1 MAATSKSHRR
11 WRELSETS
19 RSPVHQT
26 RRRRPSMPETSARF
40 TLITAARLLDGSG
53 AAPVEQVGLLVENGR
68 VAKLGRAADVQPP
81 EGATVDRRDYGDA
94 TILPGLVDAHTH
106 LVAPGD
112 GTLGDDIA
120 KEDDDLLLLQAAKN
134 ARTLLH
140 SGVTTLRENG
150 AKGKVA
156 FSLREG
162 VRRQLAPGPRMVI
175 CGRPIAITGGHMG
188 YFGSEADGEVA
199 VRAEVRKLLR
209 EGADYIKI
217 VASGG
222 STRTS
227 DPNRASYTV
236 PELAAM
242 TDEARRH
249 GKLTA
254 AHCTSAQSVQNC
266 LDAGVD
272 MIIHCIFSEPDG
284 TYHFRPDLVERLVA
298 AKAWVNPTLYVM
310 KAGIERQREAREREG
325 RLTPE
330 LETQLEAARRA
341 LDVRVDAVR
350 QMSEAGVL
358 MTAGSDSPWGWYAPG
373 EFVHEIHMLA
383 QAGLS
388 FSNAIVAGTAGAAD
402 SIGVGAVAGR
412 LLPGR
417 QADVLVVRGN
427 PTRDITD
434 LWKVL
439 DVYQAGRR
447 VERGVA

>member
-1 MAATSKSHRR
+1 
-11 WRELSETS
+11 
-19 RSPVHQT
+19 
-26 RRRRPSMPETSARF
+26 MPETPARF
-40 TLITAARLLDGSG
+40 TLITAARLLDGTG
-53 AAPVEQVGLLVENGR
+53 AAPVRQAALLVENGR
-68 VAKLGRAADVQPP
+68 IVTQGPATDVRVPDGAAAD
-81 EGATVDRRDYGDA
+81 RKDYGDA

-120 KEDDDLLLLQAAKN
+120 KEDDDFLLLQAAKN

-162 VRRQLAPGPRMVI
+162 IRRELAPGPRMVI
-175 CGRPIAITGGHMG
+175 CGRPISMTGGHMG

-199 VRAEVRKLLR
+199 VRAEVRKLLK

-236 PELAAM
+236 AELAAM
-242 TDEARRH
+242 ADEARRH

-254 AHCTSAQSVQNC
+254 AHCTSAQSIQNC

-272 MIIHCIFSEPDG
+272 MIIHCVFTEPDG
-284 TYHFRPDLVERLVA
+284 TYRFRPDLVERLVA

-330 LETQLEAARRA
+330 LEAQFEASRRA

-388 FSNAIVAGTAGAAD
+388 YPDAIVAGTAGAAD

-417 QADVLVVRGN
+417 LADVLVVRGD
-427 PTRDITD
+427 PTRDITN
-434 LWKVL
+434 LWNVL

-447 VERGVA
+447 INRGVE

>member
-1 MAATSKSHRR
+1 ML
-11 WRELSETS
+11 E
-19 RSPVHQT
+19 P
-26 RRRRPSMPETSARF
+26 SARYK
-40 TLITAARLLDGSG
+40 LITAARLLDGSG
-53 AAPVEQVGLLVENGR
+53 AMPVESAALLMDGDR
-68 VAKLGRAADVQPP
+68 IAALGRAADVRAPD
-81 EGATVDRRDYGDA
+81 GAAVDRQDYGAA

-112 GTLGDDIA
+112 GTLGDDVA
-120 KEDDDLLLLQAAKN
+120 REDDDILLLQAAKN

-162 VRRQLAPGPRMVI
+162 VRRRLAPGPRMVI

-188 YFGSEADGEVA
+188 YFGSEADGEAA
-199 VRAEVRKLLR
+199 VRAEVRKLLK

-236 PELAAM
+236 AELAAM

-272 MIIHCIFSEPDG
+272 MIIHCIFTEHDG
-284 TYHFRPDLVERLVA
+284 SYRFRPDLVERLAA

-310 KAGIERQREAREREG
+310 KAGIERQRETREREG

-330 LETQLEAARRA
+330 LTAHLDAQRRA

-350 QMSEAGVL
+350 RMTAAGVR

-388 FSNAIVAGTAGAAD
+388 CSEAIVAGTAGAAE
-402 SIGVGAVAGR
+402 SIGAGPLAGR
-412 LLPGR
+412 LMPGR
-417 QADVLVVRGN
+417 SADVLVVRGD
-427 PTRDITD
+427 PIREITD
-434 LWKVL
+434 LWNVL

-447 VERGVA
+447 VERGVE

>member
-1 MAATSKSHRR
+1 
-11 WRELSETS
+11 
-19 RSPVHQT
+19 
-26 RRRRPSMPETSARF
+26 MPETPARF
-40 TLITAARLLDGSG
+40 TLITAARLLDGTGS
-53 AAPVEQVGLLVENGR
+53 APVRQAALLVEDGR
-68 VAKLGRAADVQPP
+68 IVKLGPATEVRVPDGAAAD
-81 EGATVDRRDYGDA
+81 RKDYGDA

-120 KEDDDLLLLQAAKN
+120 KEDDDFLLLQAAKN

-162 VRRQLAPGPRMVI
+162 IRRKLAPGPRMVI
-175 CGRPIAITGGHMG
+175 CGRPIAMTGGHMG

-199 VRAEVRKLLR
+199 VRAEVRKLLK

-236 PELAAM
+236 AELAAM
-242 TDEARRH
+242 ADEARRH

-254 AHCTSAQSVQNC
+254 AHCTSAQSIQNC

-272 MIIHCIFSEPDG
+272 MIIHCIFTEPDG
-284 TYHFRPDLVERLVA
+284 TYRFRPDLVERLVA
-298 AKAWVNPTLYVM
+298 AKAWVNPTLYVQ

-330 LETQLEAARRA
+330 LEAQFEAARRA

-350 QMSEAGVL
+350 QMTEAGVL

-388 FSNAIVAGTAGAAD
+388 YADAIVAGTAGAAD

-417 QADVLVVRGN
+417 SADALVVRGD
-427 PTRDITD
+427 PTHDITN
-434 LWKVL
+434 LWNVL
-439 DVYQAGRR
+439 DVYQSGRR
-447 VERGVA
+447 IDRGAD

>member
-1 MAATSKSHRR
+1 
-11 WRELSETS
+11 
-19 RSPVHQT
+19 
-26 RRRRPSMPETSARF
+26 MPEAPSPF
-40 TLITAARLLDGSG
+40 TLITADRLVDGST
-53 AAPVEQVGLLVENGR
+53 AAPIE
-68 VAKLGRAADVQPP
+68 RAAVLIQGERIVALGPQDAVRAPA
-81 EGATVDRRDYGDA
+81 GATVDRKAYGAA

-120 KEDDDLLLLQAAKN
+120 KEDDDFLLLQAAKN

-162 VRRQLAPGPRMVI
+162 IRRRLAPGPRMVI

-199 VRAEVRKLLR
+199 VRAEVRKLLK

-227 DPNRASYTV
+227 DPNRASYSV
-236 PELAAM
+236 AELAAM

-254 AHCTSAQSVQNC
+254 AHCTSAQSIQNC

-272 MIIHCIFSEPDG
+272 MIIHCIFTEPDG
-284 TYHFRPDLVERLVA
+284 TFRFRPDLVERLAA

-310 KAGIERQREAREREG
+310 KAGIERMREAREREG

-330 LETQLEAARRA
+330 LMAQLEQSRRA

-350 QMSEAGVL
+350 RMSEAGVR

-388 FSNAIVAGTAGAAD
+388 YADAIVTGTAGAAD
-402 SIGVGAVAGR
+402 SIGVGGVSGR
-412 LLPGR
+412 LLSGR
-417 QADVLVVRGN
+417 QADVLVVRGD
-427 PTRDITD
+427 PTREITA
-434 LWKVL
+434 LWDVL
-439 DVYQAGRR
+439 DVYQTGHRIARD
-447 VERGVA
+447 VI

>member
-1 MAATSKSHRR
+1 MAKSA
-11 WRELSETS
+11 
-19 RSPVHQT
+19 
-26 RRRRPSMPETSARF
+26 ARF
-40 TLITAARLLDGSG
+40 TLMTAARLLDGTG
-53 AAPVEQVGLLVENGR
+53 FAPAERAALLVENGR
-68 VAKLGRAADVQPP
+68 VVKLGRAADVRAP
-81 EGATVDRRDYGDA
+81 EGASVDRKDYGDA

-120 KEDDDLLLLQAAKN
+120 KEDDDFLLLQAAKN

-188 YFGSEADGEVA
+188 YFGSEANGEVA
-199 VRAEVRKLLR
+199 VRAEVRKLLK

-236 PELAAM
+236 AELAAM

-254 AHCTSAQSVQNC
+254 AHCTSAQSIQNC

-272 MIIHCIFSEPDG
+272 MIIHCIFTEPDG

-330 LETQLEAARRA
+330 LETQFEAARRA

-388 FSNAIVAGTAGAAD
+388 YSEAIVAGTAGAAD

-417 QADVLVVRGN
+417 SADVLVVRGD
-427 PTRDITD
+427 PTRDITA
-434 LWKVL
+434 LWNIL
-439 DVYQAGRR
+439 DVYQSGHR
-447 VERGVA
+447 VARE

>member
-1 MAATSKSHRR
+1 MAPP
-11 WRELSETS
+11 
-19 RSPVHQT
+19 SP
-26 RRRRPSMPETSARF
+26 RY
-40 TLITAARLLDGSG
+40 TLLTAARLLDGSG
-53 AAPVEQVGLLVENGR
+53 GAAVEQAALLIDGDR
-68 VAKLGRAADVQPP
+68 VAGLGRAADVQPP
-81 EGATVDRRDYGDA
+81 GGASVERRDYGAA

-120 KEDDDLLLLQAAKN
+120 KEDDDILLLQAAKN

-162 VRRQLAPGPRMVI
+162 IRRRLAPGPRMVV
-175 CGRPIAITGGHMG
+175 CGRPITITGGHMG
-188 YFGSEADGEVA
+188 YFGSEADGEAA
-199 VRAEVRKLLR
+199 VRAEVRTLLK

-236 PELAAM
+236 AELAAM
-242 TDEARRH
+242 TDEAHRH
-249 GKLTA
+249 GRLTA

-266 LDAGVD
+266 LDADVD
-272 MIIHCIFSEPDG
+272 MIIHCIFAEPDG
-284 TYHFRPDLVERLVA
+284 TYRFRPDLVDRLA
-298 AKAWVNPTLYVM
+298 RAKAWVNPTLYVQ
-310 KAGIERQREAREREG
+310 KAGIERQRAAREREG

-330 LETQLEAARRA
+330 LVAQLDDARRA
-341 LDVRVDAVR
+341 LDVKVDAVR
-350 QMSEAGVL
+350 RMSEAGVR

-388 FSNAIVAGTAGAAD
+388 YSAAIVAGTAGAAE
-402 SIGVGAVAGR
+402 SIGVGPAAGR
-412 LLPGR
+412 LAKGR
-417 QADVLVVRGN
+417 LADALVVRGD
-427 PTRDITD
+427 PATEITA
-434 LWKVL
+434 LWDVL

-447 VERGVA
+447 VERAVPGV

>member
-1 MAATSKSHRR
+1 
-11 WRELSETS
+11 
-19 RSPVHQT
+19 
-26 RRRRPSMPETSARF
+26 
-40 TLITAARLLDGSG
+40 
-53 AAPVEQVGLLVENGR
+53 VEGDRIVS
-68 VAKLGRAADVQPP
+68 LGREADVRVTD
-81 EGATVDRRDYGDA
+81 GASVDRRDHAEG

-112 GTLGDDIA
+112 GTLGDDVA
-120 KEDDDLLLLQAAKN
+120 KEDDDILLLQAAKN

-150 AKGKVA
+150 AKGQVA

-162 VRRQLAPGPRMVI
+162 IRRQLAPGPRMVI

-188 YFGSEADGEVA
+188 YFGSEADGEAA
-199 VRAEVRKLLR
+199 VRAEVRKLLK

-236 PELAAM
+236 AELVAM
-242 TDEARRH
+242 TDEAHRH

-254 AHCTSAQSVQNC
+254 AHCTSAQAVQNC
-266 LDAGVD
+266 LDADVD
-272 MIIHCIFSEPDG
+272 MIIHCIFTEPDG
-284 TYHFRPDLVERLVA
+284 TYRFRPDLVERLVA

-310 KAGIERQREAREREG
+310 KAGIERLRDAREREG
-325 RLTPE
+325 QLTPDLVAK
-330 LETQLEAARRA
+330 LEDARRA

-350 QMSEAGVL
+350 RMSEAGVR

-388 FSNAIVAGTAGAAD
+388 YSDAIVAGTAGAAD
-402 SIGVGAVAGR
+402 SIGVGGLAGR
-412 LLPGR
+412 LAPGR
-417 QADVLVVRGN
+417 LADFMVVRGD
-427 PTRDITD
+427 PTREITA
-434 LWKVL
+434 LWDVL

-447 VERGVA
+447 IERGVR

>member
-1 MAATSKSHRR
+1 MT
-11 WRELSETS
+11 ET
-19 RSPVHQT
+19 P
-26 RRRRPSMPETSARF
+26 ARF
-40 TLITAARLLDGSG
+40 TLITAARLLDGTG
-53 AAPVEQVGLLVENGR
+53 ARPIEPAALLVEGDR
-68 VAKLGRAADVQPP
+68 IVSLGRQADVRVTP
-81 EGATVDRRDYGDA
+81 GASVDRRDYAEG

-120 KEDDDLLLLQAAKN
+120 KEDDDILLLQAAKN

-150 AKGKVA
+150 AKGQVA

-162 VRRQLAPGPRMVI
+162 IRRQLAPGPRMVI

-188 YFGSEADGEVA
+188 YFGSEADGEAA
-199 VRAEVRKLLR
+199 VRAEVRKLLK

-236 PELAAM
+236 AELVAM
-242 TDEARRH
+242 TEEAHRH

-254 AHCTSAQSVQNC
+254 AHCTSAQAVQNC
-266 LDAGVD
+266 LDADVD
-272 MIIHCIFSEPDG
+272 MIIHCIFTEPDG
-284 TYHFRPDLVERLVA
+284 TYRFRPDLVERLVA

-310 KAGIERQREAREREG
+310 KAGIERLREAREREG
-325 RLTPE
+325 QLTPDLVAK
-330 LETQLEAARRA
+330 LEDSRRA

-350 QMSEAGVL
+350 RMSEAGVR

-388 FSNAIVAGTAGAAD
+388 YSDAIVAGTAGAAD
-402 SIGVGAVAGR
+402 SIGVGGLAGR
-412 LLPGR
+412 LAPGR
-417 QADVLVVRGN
+417 LADLMVVRGD
-427 PTRDITD
+427 PTREITA
-434 LWKVL
+434 LWDVL

-447 VERGVA
+447 IERGVP

>member
-1 MAATSKSHRR
+1 MAG
-11 WRELSETS
+11 
-19 RSPVHQT
+19 P
-26 RRRRPSMPETSARF
+26 PARF
-40 TLITAARLLDGSG
+40 ALITAARLLDGSG
-53 AAPVEQVGLLVENGR
+53 VRPVERAALVIEGDRIVAVG
-68 VAKLGRAADVQPP
+68 AAADVSVPDTSV
-81 EGATVDRRDYGDA
+81 ERRDYGDA

-112 GTLGDDIA
+112 GTLGDDVA
-120 KEDDDLLLLQAAKN
+120 KEDDDILLLQAAKN

-150 AKGKVA
+150 AKGRVA

-162 VRRQLAPGPRMVI
+162 IRRQLAPGPRMVI
-175 CGRPIAITGGHMG
+175 CGRPITITGGHMG
-188 YFGSEADGEVA
+188 YFGSEADGEAA
-199 VRAEVRKLLR
+199 VRAEVRKLLK

-236 PELAAM
+236 AELAAM
-242 TDEARRH
+242 TDEAHRH

-254 AHCTSAQSVQNC
+254 AHCTCAASIENC

-272 MIIHCIFSEPDG
+272 MIIHCIFNEPDG
-284 TYHFRPDLVERLVA
+284 TYRYRADLVERLA
-298 AKAWVNPTLYVM
+298 RAKAWVNPTLYVQH
-310 KAGIERQREAREREG
+310 AGIERQRATREREG

-330 LETQLEAARRA
+330 LVAELDLARRA
-341 LDVRVDAVR
+341 LDVKIDAVR
-350 QMSEAGVL
+350 RMSEAGVR

-388 FSNAIVAGTAGAAD
+388 YSDAIVAGTAGAAE
-402 SIGVGAVAGR
+402 SIAVGAGAGR
-412 LLPGR
+412 LAAGR
-417 QADVLVVRGN
+417 LADVLVVRGD
-427 PTRDITD
+427 PTREITA
-434 LWKVL
+434 LWDVL

-447 VERGVA
+447 IQRGS

>member
-1 MAATSKSHRR
+1 MTQ
-11 WRELSETS
+11 
-19 RSPVHQT
+19 P
-26 RRRRPSMPETSARF
+26 SARF
-40 TLITAARLLDGSG
+40 TLITAARLLDGTG
-53 AAPVEQVGLLVENGR
+53 AAAVEHAALLVENGR
-68 VAKLGRAADVQPP
+68 VVKLGRAADVRVP
-81 EGATVDRRDYGDA
+81 EGASVDRREYAEG

-112 GTLGDDIA
+112 GTLGDDVA
-120 KEDDDLLLLQAAKN
+120 KEDDDILLLQAAKN

-162 VRRQLAPGPRMVI
+162 IRRKLAPGPRMVI
-175 CGRPIAITGGHMG
+175 CGRPITITGGHMG
-188 YFGSEADGEVA
+188 YFGSEANGEVA
-199 VRAEVRKLLR
+199 VRAEVRKLLK

-236 PELAAM
+236 AELAAM
-242 TDEARRH
+242 TDEAHRH
-249 GKLTA
+249 GTLTA
-254 AHCTSAQSVQNC
+254 AHCTAAESVQNC
-266 LDAGVD
+266 LDADVD
-272 MIIHCIFSEPDG
+272 MIIHCIFTEPDG
-284 TYHFRPDLVERLVA
+284 TYRFRPDLVERLVA

-310 KAGIERQREAREREG
+310 KAGIDRLREAREREG
-325 RLTPE
+325 RLT
-330 LETQLEAARRA
+330 LDLAAQLEQSQRA

-350 QMSEAGVL
+350 QMTEAGVR

-388 FSNAIVAGTAGAAD
+388 YSDAIVAGTAGAAN

-417 QADVLVVRGN
+417 LADVLVVRGD
-427 PTRDITD
+427 PAREIAD
-434 LWKVL
+434 LWNVL

-447 VERGVA
+447 IDRAVE

>member
-1 MAATSKSHRR
+1 MT
-11 WRELSETS
+11 ET
-19 RSPVHQT
+19 P
-26 RRRRPSMPETSARF
+26 ARF
-40 TLITAARLLDGSG
+40 TLITAARLLDGAG
-53 AAPVEQVGLLVENGR
+53 ARPIEQAALLVEGDR
-68 VAKLGRAADVQPP
+68 IVSLGRQADVRVTD
-81 EGATVDRRDYGDA
+81 GASVDRREYAEG

-112 GTLGDDIA
+112 GTLGDDVA
-120 KEDDDLLLLQAAKN
+120 KEDDDILLLQAAKN

-150 AKGKVA
+150 AKGQVA

-162 VRRQLAPGPRMVI
+162 IRRQLAPGPRMVI

-188 YFGSEADGEVA
+188 YFGSEADGEAA
-199 VRAEVRKLLR
+199 VRAEVRKLLK

-236 PELAAM
+236 AELVAM
-242 TDEARRH
+242 TDEAHRH

-254 AHCTSAQSVQNC
+254 AHCTSAQAVQNC
-266 LDAGVD
+266 LDADVD
-272 MIIHCIFSEPDG
+272 MIIHCIFTEPDG
-284 TYHFRPDLVERLVA
+284 TYRFRPDLVERLVA

-310 KAGIERQREAREREG
+310 KAGIDRLREAREREG
-325 RLTPE
+325 QLTPD
-330 LETQLEAARRA
+330 LVAQLEDSRRA

-350 QMSEAGVL
+350 RMSEAGVR

-388 FSNAIVAGTAGAAD
+388 YSDAIVAGTAGAAD
-402 SIGVGAVAGR
+402 SIGVGGLAGR
-412 LLPGR
+412 LAPGR
-417 QADVLVVRGN
+417 LADFMVVRGD
-427 PTRDITD
+427 PTREITA
-434 LWKVL
+434 LWDVL

-447 VERGVA
+447 IERGVP

>member
-1 MAATSKSHRR
+1 
-11 WRELSETS
+11 
-19 RSPVHQT
+19 
-26 RRRRPSMPETSARF
+26 MPTTPPRF

-53 AAPVEQVGLLVENGR
+53 AAPIEQAALLMEDGR
-68 VAKLGRAADVQPP
+68 VLKLGRAADVRVPD
-81 EGATVDRRDYGDA
+81 GAAVERRDYAEG

-112 GTLGDDIA
+112 GTLGDDVA
-120 KEDDDLLLLQAAKN
+120 KEDDDILLLQAAKN

-150 AKGKVA
+150 AKGQVA

-162 VRRQLAPGPRMVI
+162 IRRQLAPGPRMVI

-188 YFGSEADGEVA
+188 YFGSEADGEAA
-199 VRAEVRKLLR
+199 VRAEVRKLLK

-236 PELAAM
+236 GELAAM
-242 TDEARRH
+242 TDEAHLH

-254 AHCTSAQSVQNC
+254 AHCTSAQSIQNC
-266 LDAGVD
+266 LDAEVD
-272 MIIHCIFSEPDG
+272 MIIHCVFTEPDG
-284 TYHFRPDLVERLVA
+284 TYRFRPDLVERLAA

-330 LETQLEAARRA
+330 LAAH
-341 LDVRVDAVR
+341 
-350 QMSEAGVL
+350 
-358 MTAGSDSPWGWYAPG
+358 
-373 EFVHEIHMLA
+373 F
-383 QAGLS
+383 
-388 FSNAIVAGTAGAAD
+388 
-402 SIGVGAVAGR
+402 
-412 LLPGR
+412 
-417 QADVLVVRGN
+417 
-427 PTRDITD
+427 
-434 LWKVL
+434 
-439 DVYQAGRR
+439 
-447 VERGVA
+447 

>member
-1 MAATSKSHRR
+1 
-11 WRELSETS
+11 
-19 RSPVHQT
+19 
-26 RRRRPSMPETSARF
+26 MPESTPRF
-40 TLITAARLLDGSG
+40 TLLTAARLLDGSSSPPVTQ
-53 AAPVEQVGLLVENGR
+53 AALLVENGR
-68 VAKLGRAADVQPP
+68 VVRMGRAADVRAPD
-81 EGATVDRRDYGDA
+81 GTAVDRRDYGEA

-112 GTLGDDIA
+112 GTLGDDVA
-120 KEDDDLLLLQAAKN
+120 KEDDDILLLQAAQN

-162 VRRQLAPGPRMVI
+162 IRRRLAPGPRMVI
-175 CGRPIAITGGHMG
+175 CGRPIAMTGGHMG
-188 YFGSEADGEVA
+188 YFGSEADGEAA
-199 VRAEVRKLLR
+199 VRAEVRKLLK

-272 MIIHCIFSEPDG
+272 MIIHCIFTEPDG
-284 TYHFRPDLVERLVA
+284 TYRFRPDLVERLVA

-310 KAGIERQREAREREG
+310 KAGIERQREVREREG

-330 LETQLEAARRA
+330 LEAQFEAGRRA

-388 FSNAIVAGTAGAAD
+388 YPEAIVAGTAGAAD
-402 SIGVGAVAGR
+402 SIGVGAGAGR

-417 QADVLVVRGN
+417 QADVLVVRGD
-427 PTRDITD
+427 PTREITD
-434 LWKVL
+434 LWNVL
-439 DVYQAGRR
+439 DVYQAGVRI
-447 VERGVA
+447 ERGVV

>member
-1 MAATSKSHRR
+1 
-11 WRELSETS
+11 
-19 RSPVHQT
+19 
-26 RRRRPSMPETSARF
+26 MPEAAPRF
-40 TLITAARLLDGSG
+40 TLITADRLIDGSG
-53 AAPVEQVGLLVENGR
+53 APPVPRGAILLEGDRIVSVGTEAEVRAPSG
-68 VAKLGRAADVQPP
+68 AA
-81 EGATVDRRDYGDA
+81 VDRQAYAGG

-120 KEDDDLLLLQAAKN
+120 REDDDLLLLQAAKN

-162 VRRQLAPGPRMVI
+162 IRRRLAPGPRMVI

-188 YFGSEADGEVA
+188 YFGSEADGEIA
-199 VRAEVRKLLR
+199 VRAEVRKLIK

-236 PELAAM
+236 AELAAM

-254 AHCTSAQSVQNC
+254 AHCTSAQSIQNC

-272 MIIHCIFSEPDG
+272 MIIHCIFTEPDG
-284 TYHFRPDLVERLVA
+284 TFRFRPDLVERLA
-298 AKAWVNPTLYVM
+298 AARAWVNPTLYVM
-310 KAGIERQREAREREG
+310 KAGIERMREAREREG

-330 LETQLEAARRA
+330 LVAQIERSRRA

-350 QMSEAGVL
+350 RMSEAGVR

-388 FSNAIVAGTAGAAD
+388 YGDAVVAGTAGAAD
-402 SIGVGAVAGR
+402 SIGVGGVSGR

-417 QADVLVVRGN
+417 QADVLIVRGD
-427 PTRDITD
+427 PTREITA
-434 LWKVL
+434 LWDVL

-447 VERGVA
+447 IARSVT

>member
-1 MAATSKSHRR
+1 MTDAA
-11 WRELSETS
+11 
-19 RSPVHQT
+19 
-26 RRRRPSMPETSARF
+26 MRF
-40 TLITAARLLDGSG
+40 TLITADRLIDGSG
-53 AAPVEQVGLLVENGR
+53 APSVARPAVLFEGDRIVALGPEDQVHAPAG
-68 VAKLGRAADVQPP
+68 AA
-81 EGATVDRRDYGDA
+81 VDRKAYAGA

-120 KEDDDLLLLQAAKN
+120 REDDDILLLQAAKN

-162 VRRQLAPGPRMVI
+162 IRRRLAPGPRMVI
-175 CGRPIAITGGHMG
+175 CGRPITITGGHMG

-199 VRAEVRKLLR
+199 VRAEVRKLLK

-236 PELAAM
+236 AELAAM
-242 TDEARRH
+242 ADEARRH

-272 MIIHCIFSEPDG
+272 MIIHCIFAEPDG
-284 TYHFRPDLVERLVA
+284 TYRFRPDLVERLA
-298 AKAWVNPTLYVM
+298 TARAWVNPTLYVM
-310 KAGIERQREAREREG
+310 KAGIERMREAREREG
-325 RLTPE
+325 RMTPE
-330 LETQLEAARRA
+330 LLAHVEQARRA
-341 LDVRVDAVR
+341 FDVRVDAVR
-350 QMSEAGVL
+350 RMSEAGVR

-388 FSNAIVAGTAGAAD
+388 YGDAIVAGTAGAAD
-402 SIGVGAVAGR
+402 SIGVGGMSGR
-412 LLPGR
+412 LMPGR
-417 QADVLVVRGN
+417 QADMLVVRGD
-427 PTRDITD
+427 PTREITA
-434 LWKVL
+434 LWDVL

-447 VERGVA
+447 IARDVA

>member
-1 MAATSKSHRR
+1 M
-11 WRELSETS
+11 SE
-19 RSPVHQT
+19 
-26 RRRRPSMPETSARF
+26 PSTRF

-53 AAPVEQVGLLVENGR
+53 AAPIDQGALLIEGDR
-68 VAKLGRAADVQPP
+68 VVDLGSAAEIRVPD
-81 EGATVDRRDYGDA
+81 GASVDRRDYGAA

-112 GTLGDDIA
+112 GTLGDDVA
-120 KEDDDLLLLQAAKN
+120 REDDDLLLLQAAKN

-162 VRRQLAPGPRMVI
+162 IRRRLAPGPRMVI
-175 CGRPIAITGGHMG
+175 CGRPITMTGGHMG
-188 YFGSEADGEVA
+188 YFGSEADGEAA
-199 VRAEVRKLLR
+199 VRAEVRKLLK

-236 PELAAM
+236 VELAAM

-254 AHCTSAQSVQNC
+254 AHCTSAESVQNC
-266 LDAGVD
+266 LDADVD
-272 MIIHCIFSEPDG
+272 MIIHCIFNEPDG
-284 TYHFRPDLVERLVA
+284 TYRYRPDLVERLAA

-310 KAGIERQREAREREG
+310 KAGIERQRETREREG
-325 RLTPE
+325 RLSPE
-330 LETQLEAARRA
+330 LAAQLEQQRRA
-341 LDVRVDAVR
+341 LDVRVDAVHR
-350 QMSEAGVL
+350 MSEAGVR

-383 QAGLS
+383 EAGLS
-388 FSNAIVAGTAGAAD
+388 FANAIVAGTAGAAD
-402 SIGVGAVAGR
+402 SIGVGSVAGR
-412 LLPGR
+412 LAPGR
-417 QADVLVVRGN
+417 PADVLVVRGD
-427 PTRDITD
+427 PTRQITA
-434 LWKVL
+434 LWDVL
-439 DVYQAGRR
+439 DVYQAGHR
-447 VERGVA
+447 VERGVR

>member
-1 MAATSKSHRR
+1 MPDKGNQAAAT
-11 WRELSETS
+11 
-19 RSPVHQT
+19 
-26 RRRRPSMPETSARF
+26 RF
-40 TLITAARLLDGSG
+40 TLITAARLLDGG
-53 AAPVEQVGLLVENGR
+53 TAPPVDDAALLIDGDR
-68 VAKLGRAADVQPP
+68 IAALGRRGEVRAPDGASP
-81 EGATVDRRDYGDA
+81 ERRDYGAA

-112 GTLGDDIA
+112 GTLGDDVA
-120 KEDDDLLLLQAAKN
+120 KEDDDILLLQAAQN

-150 AKGKVA
+150 AKGRVA

-162 VRRQLAPGPRMVI
+162 VRRKLAPGPRMVI
-175 CGRPIAITGGHMG
+175 CGRPIAMTGGHMG
-188 YFGSEADGEVA
+188 YFGSEADGEQA
-199 VRAEVRKLLR
+199 VRAEVRKLLK

-236 PELAAM
+236 AELVAM
-242 TDEARRH
+242 TDEAHRH

-254 AHCTSAQSVQNC
+254 AHCTSADSVQNC

-272 MIIHCIFSEPDG
+272 MIIHCVFADPDG
-284 TYHFRPDLVERLVA
+284 TYRFRPDLVERLVA

-310 KAGIERQREAREREG
+310 QAGIERLREAREREG
-325 RLTPE
+325 RLTAD
-330 LETQLEAARRA
+330 LIAQLDASRRA
-341 LDVRVDAVR
+341 LDQRVEAVR
-350 QMSEAGVL
+350 LMIQAGVR

-388 FSNAIVAGTAGAAD
+388 FSEAIVAGTSGAAE
-402 SIGVGAVAGR
+402 SIGAGAVAGR
-412 LLPGR
+412 LDTGR
-417 QADVLVVRGN
+417 SADVLVVRGD
-427 PTRDITD
+427 PTREITA
-434 LWKVL
+434 LWDVL

-447 VERGVA
+447 VERGVR

>member
-1 MAATSKSHRR
+1 
-11 WRELSETS
+11 
-19 RSPVHQT
+19 
-26 RRRRPSMPETSARF
+26 MPEAPSPF
-40 TLITAARLLDGSG
+40 TLITADRLVDGST
-53 AAPVEQVGLLVENGR
+53 AAPIE
-68 VAKLGRAADVQPP
+68 RAAVLIQGERIVALGPQDAVRAPD
-81 EGATVDRRDYGDA
+81 GATVDRKAYGAA

-120 KEDDDLLLLQAAKN
+120 KEDDDFLLLQAAKN

-162 VRRQLAPGPRMVI
+162 IRRRLAPGPRMVI

-199 VRAEVRKLLR
+199 VRAEVRKLLK

-227 DPNRASYTV
+227 DPNRASYSV
-236 PELAAM
+236 AELAAM

-254 AHCTSAQSVQNC
+254 AHCTSAQSIQNC

-272 MIIHCIFSEPDG
+272 MIIHCIFTEPDG
-284 TYHFRPDLVERLVA
+284 TFRFRPDLVQRLAA

-310 KAGIERQREAREREG
+310 KAGIERMREAREREG

-330 LETQLEAARRA
+330 LMAQLEQSRRA

-350 QMSEAGVL
+350 RMSEAGVR

-388 FSNAIVAGTAGAAD
+388 YADAIVTGTAGAAD
-402 SIGVGAVAGR
+402 SIGVGGVSGR
-412 LLPGR
+412 LLSGR
-417 QADVLVVRGN
+417 QADVLVVRGD
-427 PTRDITD
+427 PTREITA
-434 LWKVL
+434 LWDVL
-439 DVYQAGRR
+439 DVYQAGHRIAR
-447 VERGVA
+447 DVI

>member
-1 MAATSKSHRR
+1 MAA
-11 WRELSETS
+11 
-19 RSPVHQT
+19 
-26 RRRRPSMPETSARF
+26 F
-40 TLITAARLLDGSG
+40 
-53 AAPVEQVGLLVENGR
+53 
-68 VAKLGRAADVQPP
+68 GRAADVHAP
-81 EGATVDRRDYGDA
+81 GGTTVERRDYGAA

-112 GTLGDDIA
+112 GTLGDDVA
-120 KEDDDLLLLQAAKN
+120 KEDDDILLLQAAKN

-156 FSLREG
+156 
-162 VRRQLAPGPRMVI
+162 
-175 CGRPIAITGGHMG
+175 
-188 YFGSEADGEVA
+188 
-199 VRAEVRKLLR
+199 
-209 EGADYIKI
+209 
-217 VASGG
+217 
-222 STRTS
+222 
-227 DPNRASYTV
+227 
-236 PELAAM
+236 ELAAM
-242 TDEARRH
+242 TDEAHRH

-266 LDAGVD
+266 LDADVD
-272 MIIHCIFSEPDG
+272 MIIHCIFTEPDG
-284 TYHFRPDLVERLVA
+284 TYRFRPDLVERLA
-298 AKAWVNPTLYVM
+298 LAKAWVNPTLYVM

-325 RLTPE
+325 RLTTE
-330 LETQLEAARRA
+330 LMAQLEESRRA

-350 QMSEAGVL
+350 RMSEAGVR

-388 FSNAIVAGTAGAAD
+388 YSDAIVAGTAGAAD

-417 QADVLVVRGN
+417 LADVLVVRGD
-427 PTRDITD
+427 PAREIAD
-434 LWKVL
+434 LWNVL

-447 VERGVA
+447 IDRAVE

>member
-1 MAATSKSHRR
+1 MT
-11 WRELSETS
+11 ET
-19 RSPVHQT
+19 P
-26 RRRRPSMPETSARF
+26 ARF
-40 TLITAARLLDGSG
+40 TLITAARLLDGTGSRPIEQ
-53 AAPVEQVGLLVENGR
+53 AALLVEGDR
-68 VAKLGRAADVQPP
+68 IVSLGRQADVRVTD
-81 EGATVDRRDYGDA
+81 GASVDRREYAEG

-112 GTLGDDIA
+112 GTLGDDVA
-120 KEDDDLLLLQAAKN
+120 KEDDDILLLQAAKN

-150 AKGKVA
+150 AKGQVA

-162 VRRQLAPGPRMVI
+162 IRRQLAPGPRMVI

-188 YFGSEADGEVA
+188 YFGSEADGEAA
-199 VRAEVRKLLR
+199 VRAEVRKLLK

-236 PELAAM
+236 AELVAM
-242 TDEARRH
+242 TDEAHRH

-254 AHCTSAQSVQNC
+254 AHCTSAQAVQNC
-266 LDAGVD
+266 VDADVD
-272 MIIHCIFSEPDG
+272 MIIHCIFTEPDG
-284 TYHFRPDLVERLVA
+284 TYRFRPDLVERLVA

-310 KAGIERQREAREREG
+310 KAGIERLREAREREG
-325 RLTPE
+325 QLTPDLVAK
-330 LETQLEAARRA
+330 LEDSRRA

-350 QMSEAGVL
+350 RMSEAGVR

-388 FSNAIVAGTAGAAD
+388 YSDAIVAGTAGAAD
-402 SIGVGAVAGR
+402 SIGVGGVAGR
-412 LLPGR
+412 LAPGR
-417 QADVLVVRGN
+417 LADFMVVRGD
-427 PTRDITD
+427 PTREITA
-434 LWKVL
+434 LWDVL

-447 VERGVA
+447 IERGVR

>member
-1 MAATSKSHRR
+1 VSGGT
-11 WRELSETS
+11 
-19 RSPVHQT
+19 
-26 RRRRPSMPETSARF
+26 ARF
-40 TLITAARLLDGSG
+40 TLLTADRLLDGSG
-53 AAPVEQVGLLVENGR
+53 GPSVEGAAVLIDSGR
-68 VAKLGRAADVQPP
+68 VARIGRQSEVRVD
-81 EGATVDRRDYGDA
+81 GAIVERRDYPGG

-120 KEDDDLLLLQAAKN
+120 REDDDILLLQAAKN

-162 VRRQLAPGPRMVI
+162 VRRRLAPGPRMVI

-188 YFGSEADGEVA
+188 YFGSEADGEAA
-199 VRAEVRKLLR
+199 VRAEVRKLLK

-272 MIIHCIFSEPDG
+272 MIIHCVFAEPDG
-284 TYHFRPDLVERLVA
+284 TYCFRPELVERLVR

-325 RLTPE
+325 KLTPE
-330 LETQLEAARRA
+330 LIARLDEARRA
-341 LDVRVDAVR
+341 LDARVEAVR
-350 QMSEAGVL
+350 RMSEAGVR

-388 FSNAIVAGTAGAAD
+388 QADAIVAGTSGAAE
-402 SIGVGAVAGR
+402 SIGVGAEAGR
-412 LLPGR
+412 IAPGR
-417 QADVLVVRGN
+417 AADVLVVRGD
-427 PTRDITD
+427 PAREITA
-434 LWKVL
+434 LWDVL
-439 DVYQAGRR
+439 DVYQAGQR
-447 VERGVA
+447 VARGVS